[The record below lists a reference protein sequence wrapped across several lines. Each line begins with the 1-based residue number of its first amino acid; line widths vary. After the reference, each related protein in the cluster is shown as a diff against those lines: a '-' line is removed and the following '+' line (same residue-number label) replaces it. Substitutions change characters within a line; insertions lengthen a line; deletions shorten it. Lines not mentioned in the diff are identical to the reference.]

1 MQASDAFIAFSFGD
15 FDSTSFGNNNDRI
28 YRTIN
33 DRHNIELAPPMQDI
47 TAEVP
52 GGDGQYYFGTFHKP
66 KVFNID
72 FAFDKLTESGLV
84 TLKKAFMGKELKEL
98 CFAERE
104 NVVYMAKVTGS
115 PALKVIPFDDGSNE
129 TIYKGEGNI
138 QLTAYWP
145 YARDK
150 ERDPVRK
157 TIMNAP
163 TSVSLTNGGDLP
175 THIKITA
182 TDGNFSQVSLPGAII
197 SGAEMASWDS
207 KTGIVKNADGQLI
220 PYNGDGL
227 YQLPIGNTNITITG
241 TAGTK
246 ITIEYYQYYY

>member
-1 MQASDAFIAFSFGD
+1 MAWTRADDFIAFSFGD
-15 FDSTSFGNNNDRI
+15 FDSKENGI

-33 DRHNIELAPPMQDI
+33 DRHNIELAPPMNDI
-47 TAEVP
+47 TADVP

-72 FAFDKLTESGLV
+72 FAFDNLTESGLI
-84 TLKKAFMGKELKEL
+84 TLKKTFHGKELKEL

-115 PALKVIPFDDGSNE
+115 PAIKVIPFDDGSNG

-150 ERDPVRK
+150 ESIPQSG
-157 TIMNAP
+157 TISNNSISFA
-163 TSVSLTNGGDLP
+163 LDNNGDLS
-175 THIKITA
+175 THFKITA
-182 TDGNFSQVSLPGAII
+182 TGGTFSQIDI
-197 SGAEMASWDS
+197 SGVTISGSNMTSWDS
-207 KTGIVKNADGQLI
+207 KTGIAKNAGGQLV

-227 YQLPIGNTNITITG
+227 YQLPVGNTNITITG
-241 TAGTK
+241 TKNTQ
-246 ITIEYYQYYY
+246 ITVEYYQQYY

>member
-1 MQASDAFIAFSFGD
+1 MQASDAFIAFTFGD
-15 FDSTSFGNNNDRI
+15 FDSTGFGNNNDRI

-33 DRHNIELAPPMQDI
+33 DRHNIELAPPMNDI
-47 TAEVP
+47 TVDVP

-72 FAFDKLTESGLV
+72 FAFDNLTESGLV
-84 TLKKAFMGKELKEL
+84 TLKKAFRGKELKEL

-115 PALKVIPFDDGSNE
+115 PVLKVIPFDENNN

-150 ERDPVRK
+150 KRDPIPQ
-157 TIMNAP
+157 TIMNSP
-163 TSVSLTNGGDLP
+163 LYISLTNNGHLP

-182 TDGNFSQVSLPGAII
+182 TNNSFSKVELPGTTI
-197 SGAEMASWDS
+197 SGTGMASWDS
-207 KTGIVKNADGQLI
+207 KTGIVKNASGLLI
-220 PYNGDGL
+220 PYSGNGL
-227 YQLPIGNTNITITG
+227 YQLPVGNTNIKITG
-241 TAGTK
+241 PAGTQLS
-246 ITIEYYQYYY
+246 IEYYQQYY

>member
-1 MQASDAFIAFSFGD
+1 MQASDAFIAFTFGD
-15 FDSTSFGNNNDRI
+15 FDSTSFGNNDKI

-66 KVFNID
+66 KIFNIA
-72 FAFDKLTESGLV
+72 FAFDNLTELGLV
-84 TLKKAFMGKELKEL
+84 ALKKAFNGKELKEL

-104 NVVYMAKVTGS
+104 NVVYMAKITGS
-115 PALKVIPFDDGSNE
+115 PTIKVIPFDENSN

-138 QLTAYWP
+138 QLTAFWP

-150 ERDPVRK
+150 NSTTK
-157 TIMNAP
+157 TGTISGSQISFDLIN
-163 TSVSLTNGGDLP
+163 NGDLP
-175 THIKITA
+175 TNIKITA
-182 TDGNFSQVSLPGAII
+182 TNGSLSQITLSDTTI

-207 KTGIVKNADGQLI
+207 KTGIVKNTQEQLI

-227 YQLPIGNTNITITG
+227 YQLPIDNTNITITG
-241 TAGTK
+241 TDGTL
-246 ITIEYYQYYY
+246 ISIEYYQQYY

>member
-1 MQASDAFIAFSFGD
+1 MYASDAFLAFTFGD
-15 FDSTSFGNNNDRI
+15 FDSTGFGNNNDRI

-33 DRHNIELAPPMQDI
+33 DRHNIELAPPMNDI
-47 TAEVP
+47 TADVP

-66 KVFNID
+66 KVFSID

-84 TLKKAFMGKELKEL
+84 TLKKVFRGKELKEL

-115 PALKVIPFDDGSNE
+115 PALKVIPFDDGNNG

-150 ERDPVRK
+150 EINSFSLKLPEGK
-157 TIMNAP
+157 TTASSTPEKGRNP
-163 TSVSLTNGGDLP
+163 LTNSGDIP
-175 THIKITA
+175 TFIELFSDTPITKIEFDDENET
-182 TDGNFSQVSLPGAII
+182 
-197 SGAEMASWDS
+197 
-207 KTGIVKNADGQLI
+207 
-220 PYNGDGL
+220 
-227 YQLPIGNTNITITG
+227 TITG
-241 TAGTK
+241 SQ
-246 ITIEYYQYYY
+246 IR